1 MFSWEILNLLFSRV
15 YQVYPLD
22 ISPQSPPF
30 PPYPAGMAAQVV
42 ALLAAPLTAP
52 APVST
57 GTAAAT
63 AATAATAAARQSIG
77 GIMAVCPVA
86 AFPHV
91 RALLE
96 GMMDRCGE
104 SVGMCGSGILR
115 HA

>member
-22 ISPQSPPF
+22 ISPHSPPF

-52 APVST
+52 PAST
-57 GTAAAT
+57 GAATATAAA
-63 AATAATAAARQSIG
+63 AAAAAARQSIG

-104 SVGMCGSGILR
+104 SVGMCGSGR
-115 HA
+115 GRCM